1 MTRRKYLQPI
11 TSKVET
17 KMKNKN
23 KINKIFTRRVKKIN
37 RNSRANLKALST
49 LKRIVEES
57 PHEASRD
64 IRIWKTKSI
73 PQLKLI
79 ADTLSQEL
87 AQQNAQTDYD
97 ELNLAQTV
105 LKLKRLRPNFDFNV
119 FLTRS
124 RKSNSIGKGI
134 GKSKSNSPASTSTV
148 SRSFSP
154 MAPELAAAP
163 SFHKKE
169 EKIIQKIIAEDGDEP
184 LDDLTKWQF
193 LPLPELYDL
202 LEDFNSEDAQ
212 YSYDHAKF
220 IKAVIDLKQVNSKYD
235 FSVFL

>member
-1 MTRRKYLQPI
+1 
-11 TSKVET
+11 
-17 KMKNKN
+17 MKNKN

-64 IRIWKTKSI
+64 IQLWKTKSI

-124 RKSNSIGKGI
+124 RKSNSIGKSI
-134 GKSKSNSPASTSTV
+134 SKSKSKSNSPAPASTSTV
-148 SRSFSP
+148 SKSFSP

-169 EKIIQKIIAEDGDEP
+169 EKIIQKIIADDGDEP

-220 IKAVIDLKQVNSKYD
+220 IKAVIDLKEVNSKYD
-235 FSVFL
+235 FSNFLF